1 MKILFCHNF
10 YQQAGGEDIAVANEM
25 AMLKQHGHEVEMFSV
40 SNNVIKTFWHK
51 LLVSFHL
58 TYSNKYKSK
67 LKNVIADFNPDIVHV
82 HNFFPLL
89 TPSIFDACVE
99 MNVPAVHTLHNYRL
113 ICPSATLFVNGSCNE
128 ESIEKTAYA
137 MVKYKA
143 YQNSFIGTFLLARA
157 IEKYKKNQLWLK
169 KVDKFIAPSQSVK
182 NTYIKAGFLSEKITV
197 KPNFIQPKPIIPI
210 SLQQDREQDK
220 TTNEEYAIFLG
231 RLVEEKGIRM
241 LLNSWRETDPELRI
255 YGRGPLEQLCKDA
268 QRSNIRYYGEV
279 TREEALQALKQAKF
293 LVMPTQ
299 WHEPFGLVVIEAL
312 SLGVPVIVSRMGAL
326 PEIISHGYNGLI
338 FEYDDIGDFYRQIDQ
353 MKSYSK
359 LTEMKKNA
367 LNSFNKQYT
376 ASMNYPLLIDI
387 YNKCL
392 LERKNL
398 GN

>member
-10 YQQAGGEDIAVANEM
+10 YQQAGGEDVAVANEM
-25 AMLKQHGHEVEMFSV
+25 AMLKQHGHEVKLFSV
-40 SNNVIKTFWHK
+40 SNNSIKTLWHK

-58 TYSNKYKSK
+58 TYSNKYKTK

-89 TPSIFDACVE
+89 TPSVFGACKE
-99 MNVPAVHTLHNYRL
+99 MDVPVVHTLHNYRL
-113 ICPSATLFVNGSCNE
+113 ICPSATLFVNGVCNE
-128 ESIEKTAYA
+128 ESIEKNAYA

-157 IEKYKKNQLWLK
+157 IEKYKKKQLWSK
-169 KVDKFIAPSQSVK
+169 KVDQFIAPSQSVK
-182 NTYIKAGFLSEKITV
+182 STYIKAGFLSEKITV
-197 KPNFIQPKPIIPI
+197 KPNFIQSKSIIPI
-210 SLQQDREQDK
+210 PQQQDREQDQS
-220 TTNEEYAIFLG
+220 TNEEYAIFLG
-231 RLVEEKGIRM
+231 RLVEEKGICM
-241 LLNSWRETDPELRI
+241 LLNSWRETDIKLRI
-255 YGRGPLEQLCKDA
+255 YGGGPLEQLCKDA
-268 QRSNIRYYGEV
+268 QRSNIIYYGEV

-293 LVMPTQ
+293 LIMPTQ

-312 SLGVPVIVSRMGAL
+312 SLGIPVIATKMGAL

-338 FEYDDIGDFYRQIDQ
+338 FEHDDLDDFHRQVEK
-353 MKSYSK
+353 MKSNSK
-359 LTEMKKNA
+359 PTEMKKNA

-392 LERKNL
+392 LERNNL

>member
-25 AMLKQHGHEVEMFSV
+25 AMLKQHGHEVELFSV

-58 TYSNKYKSK
+58 TYSNKYKTK

-157 IEKYKKNQLWLK
+157 IEKYKKNQLWSK
-169 KVDKFIAPSQSVK
+169 KVDQFIAPSQSVK
-182 NTYIKAGFLSEKITV
+182 NTYIKAGFLSEKI
-197 KPNFIQPKPIIPI
+197 K
-210 SLQQDREQDK
+210 R
-220 TTNEEYAIFLG
+220 
-231 RLVEEKGIRM
+231 
-241 LLNSWRETDPELRI
+241 
-255 YGRGPLEQLCKDA
+255 
-268 QRSNIRYYGEV
+268 
-279 TREEALQALKQAKF
+279 
-293 LVMPTQ
+293 
-299 WHEPFGLVVIEAL
+299 
-312 SLGVPVIVSRMGAL
+312 
-326 PEIISHGYNGLI
+326 
-338 FEYDDIGDFYRQIDQ
+338 
-353 MKSYSK
+353 
-359 LTEMKKNA
+359 
-367 LNSFNKQYT
+367 
-376 ASMNYPLLIDI
+376 
-387 YNKCL
+387 
-392 LERKNL
+392 
-398 GN
+398 